1 MRSFGARVFSAS
13 IVLGF
18 GLAGAAACSATNRSG
33 GAGLHGGGDGNT
45 GAGASSGF
53 STGSSTGNAATG
65 NIDTMNSNGGNQPTD
80 GGCQHIEVNFVPK
93 IPTVFVL
100 VDRSGSMFTAS
111 NGGTAPWEPLKTG
124 ALQVIQELQ
133 AEVAFGWGAFTGI
146 NGGTCPVFDSVAPA
160 LNNFT
165 AINAVYQPLGALPM
179 AKAETPVAKGLA
191 AAQSALMA
199 SPVDGDKYILFVTD
213 GEPDFCDDG
222 DSDCPLDDVVYS
234 LQSLKAA
241 GTSTIVFGLQN
252 SNVPAMTLQSFANA
266 GAGDP
271 VALPFSG
278 DAQSVYYACQGV
290 PGWLAERTAAAKTG
304 MDILGTYTAVGAGG
318 AAKYYQPDPADQ
330 DALTTQ
336 LRSVLSGVKSC
347 TFDLGGQ
354 ISVNLDLLSEASVA
368 IEGQPVPLSPTDGW
382 NMTTDTQLE
391 LTGTACATWR
401 KPETK
406 KIDFNFPCD
415 IIVPK

>member
-1 MRSFGARVFSAS
+1 MRSLRARVFSVA
-13 IVLGF
+13 IVLGCAF
-18 GLAGAAACSATNRSG
+18 VGTAACSGKSTGG
-33 GAGLHGGGDGNT
+33 GALRGGGNT
-45 GAGASSGF
+45 GSGASSGA
-53 STGSSTGNAATG
+53 GIITGNGATG
-65 NIDTMNSNGGNQPTD
+65 NIVTSGGGAPATD
-80 GGCQHIEVNFVPK
+80 AGCQHTEVNFVPK
-93 IPTVFVL
+93 TPTVFVL
-100 VDRSGSMFTAS
+100 VDRSGSMFMAS
-111 NGGTAPWEPLKTG
+111 AGGVAPWEPLKTG

-133 AEVAFGWGAFTGI
+133 GEVAFGWGAFTGL
-146 NGGTCPVFDSVAPA
+146 NGGMCPVFDSVPPA
-160 LNNFT
+160 LNNFA
-165 AINAVYQPLGALPM
+165 AINAVYQPLGQPM
-179 AKAETPVAKGLA
+179 FKAETPVAKALA
-191 AAQSALMA
+191 AAQNQLAT

-222 DSDCPLDDVVYS
+222 DADCPLDDVVYS

-266 GAGDP
+266 GAGQP
-271 VALPFSG
+271 VALPFQG

-290 PGWLAERTAAAKTG
+290 PGWVAERTAANKSG
-304 MDILGTYTAVGAGG
+304 MDILGTYAAASAGG
-318 AAKYYQPDPADQ
+318 TAKYYQPDPAEQ

-354 ISVNLDLLSEASVA
+354 ISVNLSLLDEASVA
-368 IEGQPVPLSPTDGW
+368 IDGTAVPLSMTDGW
-382 NMTTDTQLE
+382 NMVNNSQLQ
-391 LTGTACATWR
+391 LVGSACDTWR
-401 KPETK
+401 KPETT